1 MRMPLFRKVLSCVM
15 VVMLAAAVFAGD
27 SPAAMLYT
35 NGTTWLNG
43 STIPKSSAIFSGDLI
58 QTKSDSLAKIN
69 ASGSSVTVFSDS
81 LIQFQA
87 NSVKVEHGAVAV
99 STAKG
104 MATHAGGVTVTPASL
119 APTEFDVKD
128 TDHGVQISA
137 RKGDVVI
144 QDSTGSSTLP
154 QGQQTTRDDSDSPR
168 SNKKKEA
175 GGALPAATGGILGS
189 RVVIGAGI
197 AAIAGITAW
206 LLVQGD
212 EPVSP
217 SRP

>member
-99 STAKG
+99 STSKG

-119 APTEFDVKD
+119 APTEFDVQD
-128 TDHGVQISA
+128 TEHGVQISA

-154 QGQQTTRDDSDSPR
+154 QGQQTTRDESQS
-168 SNKKKEA
+168 SNKKRKA
-175 GGALPAATGGILGS
+175 GGAAPAAAGGGIFDSPYAIG
-189 RVVIGAGI
+189 IGA
-197 AAIAGITAW
+197 AAIGGLVTW
-206 LLVQGD
+206 VLLQGN